1 MGLLGS
7 PFPRPSLSY
16 CERDRSDEPVRIFYS
31 AEPSVGSKGA
41 IGCSNI
47 LSFGK
52 PLEGLKAGNRRSN
65 NRTIYVRMRL
75 TIYLFIYLFRNPNN
89 PTPHHPPK
97 FHGDHESEVKTYPYY
112 NTQYGHQNPI
122 LTRFGNGIFLTYS
135 QTLNG

>member
-16 CERDRSDEPVRIFYS
+16 CERDRSDEPVRILYS
-31 AEPSVGSKGA
+31 AEPSVGSKRA

-75 TIYLFIYLFRNPNN
+75 TIYLFIYLFIYVALRDSWLQ
-89 PTPHHPPK
+89 K
-97 FHGDHESEVKTYPYY
+97 
-112 NTQYGHQNPI
+112 
-122 LTRFGNGIFLTYS
+122 L
-135 QTLNG
+135 

>member
-16 CERDRSDEPVRIFYS
+16 CERDRSDEPVRILYS
-31 AEPSVGSKGA
+31 AEPSVGSKRA

-75 TIYLFIYLFRNPNN
+75 TIYLFIYYLFN
-89 PTPHHPPK
+89 H
-97 FHGDHESEVKTYPYY
+97 S
-112 NTQYGHQNPI
+112 Q
-122 LTRFGNGIFLTYS
+122 GNGLGRFSGMELDSSLT
-135 QTLNG
+135 L

>member
-16 CERDRSDEPVRIFYS
+16 CERDRSDEPVRILYS
-31 AEPSVGSKGA
+31 AEPSVGSKSA

-75 TIYLFIYLFRNPNN
+75 TIYLFIYLFIYVALRDSWLQ
-89 PTPHHPPK
+89 K
-97 FHGDHESEVKTYPYY
+97 
-112 NTQYGHQNPI
+112 
-122 LTRFGNGIFLTYS
+122 L
-135 QTLNG
+135 

>member
-16 CERDRSDEPVRIFYS
+16 CERDRSDEPVRILYS
-31 AEPSVGSKGA
+31 AEPSVGSKRA

-75 TIYLFIYLFRNPNN
+75 TIYLFYLFNPS
-89 PTPHHPPK
+89 P
-97 FHGDHESEVKTYPYY
+97 V
-112 NTQYGHQNPI
+112 I
-122 LTRFGNGIFLTYS
+122 
-135 QTLNG
+135 

>member
-1 MGLLGS
+1 MGSLGS

-75 TIYLFIYLFRNPNN
+75 TIYLFIYLFNPNEQSAILYFLYDRFSLHSVFDSVYIEY
-89 PTPHHPPK
+89 PSWISLWS
-97 FHGDHESEVKTYPYY
+97 SERKI
-112 NTQYGHQNPI
+112 NNSCI
-122 LTRFGNGIFLTYS
+122 SENR
-135 QTLNG
+135 

>member
-16 CERDRSDEPVRIFYS
+16 CERDRSDEPVRILYS
-31 AEPSVGSKGA
+31 AEPSVGSKRA

-75 TIYLFIYLFRNPNN
+75 TIYLFYLFIYLTVRYLLLLRVRAI
-89 PTPHHPPK
+89 HHCLYLDLFITTLFSLAFSKGGMP
-97 FHGDHESEVKTYPYY
+97 VKPSMFVRQSLSCYK
-112 NTQYGHQNPI
+112 
-122 LTRFGNGIFLTYS
+122 S
-135 QTLNG
+135 